1 MRSGI
6 RVTTNRPSS
15 DFSTIRGQSVIVDAN
30 LFLLLVVGLHDPRAI
45 KTVKRLSDFTV
56 DDFELLR
63 AFLNSSSRLI
73 TTAHVLTEV
82 SNLAGS
88 TSGHLREMIFV
99 QLSSLI
105 AIFEEKTS
113 PAKEIC
119 RQIEFQRFGLTDAA
133 LSQLLPGALLLT
145 EDRRL
150 AHYLQNKSLR
160 AMTLSDVRRLR
171 RSSHAS

>member
-1 MRSGI
+1 LPSGI
-6 RVTTNRPSS
+6 RVTTDRPSP
-15 DFSTIRGQSVIVDAN
+15 DLWAIRGQSVIVDAN
-30 LFLLLVVGLHDPRAI
+30 LFLLLAVGLHDPRAI
-45 KTVKRLSDFTV
+45 KNMKRLSNFTV

-63 AFLNSSSRLI
+63 AFLNSSSRLV

-88 TSGHLREMIFV
+88 TSGHLKDMIFV

-105 AIFEEKTS
+105 EIFEEKTS

-133 LSQLLPGALLLT
+133 LSQLLPGAVLLT
-145 EDRRL
+145 EDGRL
-150 AHYLQNKSLR
+150 AHYLQSKSLR
-160 AMTLSDVRRLR
+160 AMTLSDVRHLR
-171 RSSHAS
+171 RSSHAR

>member
-1 MRSGI
+1 LPSGI
-6 RVTTNRPSS
+6 RVTTDRPSP
-15 DFSTIRGQSVIVDAN
+15 DLWAIRGQSVIVDAN
-30 LFLLLVVGLHDPRAI
+30 LFLLLAVGLHDPRAI
-45 KTVKRLSDFTV
+45 KKRLSNFTV

-63 AFLNSSSRLI
+63 AFLNSSSRLV

-88 TSGHLREMIFV
+88 TSGHLKDMIFV

-105 AIFEEKTS
+105 EIFEEKTS

-133 LSQLLPGALLLT
+133 LSQLLPGAVLLT
-145 EDRRL
+145 EDGRL
-150 AHYLQNKSLR
+150 AHYLQSKSLR
-160 AMTLSDVRRLR
+160 AMTLSDVRHLR
-171 RSSHAS
+171 RSSHAR